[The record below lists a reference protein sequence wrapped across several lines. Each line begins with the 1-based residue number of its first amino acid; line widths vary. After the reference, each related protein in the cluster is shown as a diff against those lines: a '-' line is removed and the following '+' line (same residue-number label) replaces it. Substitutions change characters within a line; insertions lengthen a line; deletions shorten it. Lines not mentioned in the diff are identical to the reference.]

1 MLVRIR
7 TGLKTAICNVEE
19 MRLTKNN
26 RAEII
31 DRFIDICDN
40 LDLSQLCNLRNS
52 QVERLNRQE
61 IEELDRNDRNHEY
74 VTNL

>member
-7 TGLKTAICNVEE
+7 IGLKTEICNVEE

-31 DRFIDICDN
+31 ERLIETKEIT
-40 LDLSQLCNLRNS
+40 DLAQLVNLRNS
-52 QVERLNRQE
+52 QVERLNKQE

>member
-1 MLVRIR
+1 MLVRIK
-7 TGLKTAICNVEE
+7 TGLRTAICNVEE

-31 DRFIDICDN
+31 ERYIETLEN
-40 LDLSQLCNLRNS
+40 LDLAKLCNLRNS

-74 VTNL
+74 VINL

>member
-31 DRFIDICDN
+31 DRFIDTLDN

>member
-31 DRFIDICDN
+31 ERYLETLDN

-61 IEELDRNDRNHEY
+61 IEELDRNDRNRDY
-74 VTNL
+74 VINL

>member
-31 DRFIDICDN
+31 ERYLETLDN

-52 QVERLNRQE
+52 QVERLKRQV
-61 IEELDRNDRNHEY
+61 IEELYRNDRNRDY
-74 VTNL
+74 IINL